1 MATIKLYHENA
12 YTKDFTANITKI
24 TSLPNDKWAVTLDRT
39 AFYPASGGQPFD
51 KGMLDDLPV
60 IDVQEDGE
68 DVIHITEAR
77 PVMGKVEGHI
87 QWQRRFDH
95 MQQHSGQHLLSSAF
109 YSVLQA
115 NTVSF
120 HLGAE
125 SSQIDLDIEA
135 ITPENLLEV
144 ELLANQI
151 VFSTK
156 ALHTHWLNQ
165 STIHSFPLR
174 KAPAK
179 DFAEIRLVEIV
190 DFDYSACCGTHVTN
204 TGEIGLIK
212 IRNWERK
219 NNGIRIDFVCG
230 WRALG
235 DYQQKNSI
243 LQQVS
248 NRLSLPASAVLQG
261 IENQLLKTEAISKEL
276 ISVKQE
282 YYRNLAT
289 TLSQQ
294 GEIIGRNKL
303 IVHTLTKVTP
313 NEISSIAKEL
323 VNTPH
328 TIACICGTNADE
340 TKVHLVFSASPDVP
354 LSMNHELKNILPL
367 LNGKGGGSAQSAQG
381 GGSNIDQLP
390 TALTLAA
397 DHIKEQ
403 LYLL

>member
-1 MATIKLYHENA
+1 LTTIKLYHENA

-24 TSLPNDKWAVTLDRT
+24 TSLPNAKWAVTLDRT
-39 AFYPASGGQPFD
+39 AFYPTSGGQPFD

-68 DVIHITEAR
+68 DIIHITEAR
-77 PVMGKVEGHI
+77 PVTGKIEGHI
-87 QWQRRFDH
+87 QWQRRFNH
-95 MQQHSGQHLLSSAF
+95 MQQHSGQHLLSGAF

-120 HLGAE
+120 HLGTE
-125 SSQIDLDIEA
+125 SNQIDLDIED
-135 ITPENLLEV
+135 ITSENLLEV
-144 ELLANQI
+144 EILANQI

-156 ALHTHWLNQ
+156 ALHTHWLTQ
-165 STIHSFPLR
+165 DTIHSFPLR

-179 DFAEIRLVEIV
+179 DFAEIRLVEIT
-190 DFDYSACCGTHVTN
+190 DFDYSACCGTHVAN

-219 NNGIRIDFVCG
+219 NNGTRIDFVCG

-248 NRLSLPASAVLQG
+248 SRLSLPDSEILQG
-261 IENQLLKTEAISKEL
+261 IEKQLLKAEALSKEL

-282 YYRNLAT
+282 FYRNLAT

-294 GEIIGRNKL
+294 GEIIGHNKL
-303 IVHTLTKVTP
+303 IVHTLTNITP
-313 NEISSIAKEL
+313 HEINNIAKEL

-328 TIACICGTNADE
+328 TIVCIGGINADE
-340 TKVHLVFSASPDVP
+340 TKVHLIFSASPDVP
-354 LSMNHELKNILPL
+354 LSMNHEIKNILPL
-367 LNGKGGGSAQSAQG
+367 IDGKGGGSAQSAQG
-381 GGSNIDQLP
+381 GGSNVKQLP